1 MIIVDDEAQVRLP
14 IDAQKVIDRVIPF
27 AMEQLECPYEFQ
39 VSVLLTD
46 ADEVHRLNREFRGI
60 DRTTDVLSFPMLEL
74 PAPGD
79 FSAVDESDP
88 ESFDPDTGELLLGDM
103 VLNTSAVIA
112 QAEEYGH
119 TVERE
124 LAFLV
129 LHSLLHLAG
138 WDHEEER
145 ERIQMETLQEKILQ
159 DLHIERKN
167 GGE

>member
-1 MIIVDDEAQVRLP
+1 MIIVDDESEVRLP
-14 IDAQKVIDRVIPF
+14 IDAQKVIETVIPY
-27 AMEQLECPYEFQ
+27 ALEKLGCPYECE
-39 VSVLLTD
+39 VSVLL
-46 ADEVHRLNREFRGI
+46 ADPEEVHRLNAEFRGI
-60 DRTTDVLSFPMLEL
+60 DRTTDVLSFPMQEY

-79 FSAVDESDP
+79 FSAVNEDDP
-88 ESFDPDTGELLLGDM
+88 DSFDPDSGELILGDM

-119 TVERE
+119 SVTRE

-129 LHSLLHLAG
+129 LHSLLHLCG
-138 WDHEEER
+138 YDHEEEH
-145 ERIQMETLQEKILQ
+145 ERIQMENLQEDILK